1 MEIVNELTLLACLY
15 TCLLFTD
22 YQPSEEVTVDR
33 PRVGWAFIIIVLIN
47 LGINF
52 AGIMSMVVKALI
64 VFARKVRENYR
75 IIKRLWE
82 EYKFKKEVVPIQ
94 PIDESEGESSVEN

>member
-22 YQPSEEVTVDR
+22 YQPSEGVSVDR

-52 AGIMSMVVKALI
+52 AGIMSMVAKALI
-64 VFARKVRENYR
+64 VFARKVREKYR
-75 IIKRLWE
+75 ILKKLWK
-82 EYKFKKEVVPIQ
+82 EYSRKEEVVPI
-94 PIDESEGESSVEN
+94 